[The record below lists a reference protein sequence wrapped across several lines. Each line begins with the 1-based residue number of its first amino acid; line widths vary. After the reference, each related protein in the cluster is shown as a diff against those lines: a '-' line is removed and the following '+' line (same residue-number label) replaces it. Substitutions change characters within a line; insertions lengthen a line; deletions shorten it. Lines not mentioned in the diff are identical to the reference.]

1 MSAAMAASAQTET
14 STTLES
20 PFGRLLIAA
29 DGAAIIRLTWLNG
42 GSAPAAQSDPAHP
55 LLARAARQLAEYF
68 GGARRVFD
76 LPLAP
81 AGGSLQQAVCRAM
94 LEIPYGETRTY
105 GDLAAR
111 LGVAAQPIGQACGGN
126 PIAIIIPCHRVLAAG
141 GKTGGF
147 SGGAGVETKLA
158 LLRHEG
164 ALLL

>member
-1 MSAAMAASAQTET
+1 MATAAETET
-14 STTLES
+14 RATLDS
-20 PFGRLLIAA
+20 PFGRLMVATN
-29 DGAAIIRLTWLNG
+29 GEAITRLTWLNDDRAALT
-42 GSAPAAQSDPAHP
+42 APEHP
-55 LLARAARQLAEYF
+55 LLLFAAQQLAEYF
-68 GGARRVFD
+68 AGTRRVFD

-81 AGGSLQQAVCRAM
+81 AGGPLQQAVCQAM
-94 LEIPYGETRTY
+94 LDIPFGETRTY

-141 GKTGGF
+141 GRTGGF
-147 SGGAGVETKLA
+147 SGGEGVETKLA